1 MTAPS
6 QCLTSFPVSAGS
18 PLPPKSPTLWPT
30 PGKMEI
36 VTGKNAEG
44 GLGLT
49 SAVDLYHSPTPKSNP
64 SPARCITGTFPIQS
78 ALVESRMLR
87 AVQSLSDAVHYRLSS
102 LAGFLASRT
111 VAPGSGLRVQMTE
124 TFGASVGECLAT
136 FDPATH
142 SLRMSQACL
151 PLSLDGSST
160 ESLATWP
167 RCGMVSSGR
176 LYQLPPLA
184 LPIDGNES
192 GLSPWPSP
200 TAAEGSK
207 IGSQPNYGQLGLS
220 NHPAIVGEVTREKL
234 EKSRSGPPSTA
245 TGRADPAKRSTDGNR
260 PELWGTPSVTETGGP
275 TGLGGGSG
283 NKKKMYRFGEEG
295 RQMCTAKLNP
305 HWVMTLMGYPP
316 LWAELG
322 RKFTTASRNS
332 KAQATPSCQSVPP
345 SSSTQSGG
353 N

>member
-1 MTAPS
+1 
-6 QCLTSFPVSAGS
+6 L
-18 PLPPKSPTLWPT
+18 PLPPKSPTEWRTPT
-30 PGKMEI
+30 AFDW
-36 VTGKNAEG
+36 KNTDCSTQVYLSDQVEG
-44 GLGLT
+44 RT
-49 SAVDLYHSPTPKSNP
+49 NKQDLSPSPTPKSNP
-64 SPARCITGTFPIQS
+64 SPAPCITGTFPIQS

-87 AVQSLSDAVHYRLSS
+87 AIQSLSDAVHSRLSS

-111 VAPGSGLRVQMTE
+111 VVPGSDSPARMIE
-124 TFGASVGECLAT
+124 TCGASAAEYLGSY
-136 FDPATH
+136 DPATH

-184 LPIDGNES
+184 HPTEGNES
-192 GLSPWPSP
+192 GLSAEMNWP
-200 TAAEGSK
+200 TATALEHKDSGS
-207 IGSQPNYGQLGLS
+207 SYELL
-220 NHPAIVGEVTREKL
+220 AKL
-234 EKSRSGPPSTA
+234 DKGGRILRRIATLHLASLGPPSPA
-245 TGRADPAKRSTDGNR
+245 TGRADPVKRSTDGNR
-260 PELWGTPSVTETGGP
+260 QELWGTPSVTETGGP

-322 RKFTTASRNS
+322 RKFITASRNS
-332 KAQATPSCQSVPP
+332 KAQATPSCPKSPP

-353 N
+353 T